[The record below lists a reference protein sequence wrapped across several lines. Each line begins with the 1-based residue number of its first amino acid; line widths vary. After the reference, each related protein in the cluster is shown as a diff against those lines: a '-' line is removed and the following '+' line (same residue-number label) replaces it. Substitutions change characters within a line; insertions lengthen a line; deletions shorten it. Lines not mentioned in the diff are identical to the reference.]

1 MGGRG
6 AFLGVPLVLYQS
18 TAFCIIYAKEHCSTE
33 FLIFLGGCPSKLR
46 VGTVFQLLKH
56 RGCLHSMPIK
66 LKACRPRAIV
76 SAATTKGE
84 LASSSAS
91 FVLTPAL
98 SEQPPCWP
106 RGPSNENCVPRELTP
121 PCSKPSP
128 CSRPA
133 RSRVSRSV
141 DLKNTQCGPLLYVS

>member
-6 AFLGVPLVLYQS
+6 AFLGVLPVLYQS

-33 FLIFLGGCPSKLR
+33 LLVFLGGGPSKLR
-46 VGTVFQLLKH
+46 VGTIFQLLKH
-56 RGCLHSMPIK
+56 RVCLHSTPIK
-66 LKACRPRAIV
+66 LKACHPRAIV

-84 LASSSAS
+84 LASSSAL
-91 FVLTPAL
+91 FVLTPGL

-106 RGPSNENCVPRELTP
+106 RGPSSENCVPRELIP

-141 DLKNTQCGPLLYVS
+141 DPKNTQCSLSLYIS